1 MRPNRTQRH
10 AQLSD
15 KVSSTRVT
23 AAALLIALSSGGF
36 LAGCAHDSSGTHEA
50 GGTAQVTTQVWE
62 LGELRLE
69 VLNGKPVNERVVRV
83 GARQPTLQVGA
94 DGRIF
99 GLAGVNRYTGQVDT
113 AALGRGVWSSGPI
126 ASTRMAGPPGANELE
141 QEFLAALAS
150 ASVVRVAGRRVSL
163 LSEEHGLAVFVQP

>member
-1 MRPNRTQRH
+1 MRPNRVHRR

-15 KVSSTRVT
+15 KVTSTRVT

-36 LAGCAHDSSGTHEA
+36 LAGCTTHSSRSHEA
-50 GGTAQVTTQVWE
+50 EGTAQVTTQLWE

-69 VLNGKPVNERVVRV
+69 VLNGNPVSERVVRV
-83 GARQPTLQVGA
+83 GARQPTLQVDA

-99 GLAGVNRYTGQVDT
+99 GLASVNRYSGQVDP
-113 AALGRGVWSSGPI
+113 AGLGRGVWSSGPI
-126 ASTRMAGPPGANELE
+126 ASTRMAGPPEANELE

-163 LSEEHGLAVFVQP
+163 LSDGHVHAVFVQP